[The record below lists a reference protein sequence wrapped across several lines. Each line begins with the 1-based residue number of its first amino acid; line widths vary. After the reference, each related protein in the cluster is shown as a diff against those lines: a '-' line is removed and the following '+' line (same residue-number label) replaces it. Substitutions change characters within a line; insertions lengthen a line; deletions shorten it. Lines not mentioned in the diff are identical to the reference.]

1 MNTNLPGFS
10 KEALS
15 KVEQL
20 LYGESQWPEQF
31 ATGKTRVRLPR
42 ENKTTLAQGLTDM
55 DIDDRPGR
63 QPGNEGK
70 QKEQDSEALFP
81 VAIPKGNPQQGPRSR
96 SDLNGLRMFQE
107 DPLTGQCNQK
117 EKKEARQQQRTP
129 EEKAADQKR
138 ATEMQGKDVAPG
150 ADRSAAAQKAAV
162 TRKKCGV
169 TGGGSKVP
177 NTNPSGAGS
186 GAGVGVTFEEA
197 PTGCRP
203 KPQPRSTEQRQA
215 TQQAQQ
221 AAQQQGQTFDQ
232 QPQQQVRD
240 MASQGGQAERK
251 KTLPICPDSPG
262 AKP

>member
-1 MNTNLPGFS
+1 MNLPGFTTES
-10 KEALS
+10 LAA
-15 KVEQL
+15 VEKM
-20 LYGESQWPEQF
+20 LYGEINWPEQF
-31 ATGKTRVRLPR
+31 RTGNTRNLLPR

-63 QPGNEGK
+63 QPGSEGK

-81 VAIPKGNPQQGPRSR
+81 VALPRGNPQQGPRSR

-150 ADRSAAAQKAAV
+150 VDRSAAAQKAAA

-197 PTGCRP
+197 PTACRP
-203 KPQPRSTEQRQA
+203 KPKPRSTEQRQS

-240 MASQGGQAERK
+240 MASQGGKAERK
-251 KTLPICPDSPG
+251 KPLPECPESKEV
-262 AKP
+262 KP

>member
-1 MNTNLPGFS
+1 MNTNLPGFT

-42 ENKTTLAQGLTDM
+42 ENKTTIAQGLPDM

-63 QPGNEGK
+63 QPGDEGK

-81 VAIPKGNPQQGPRSR
+81 VALPRGNPQQGPRSR
-96 SDLNGLRMFQE
+96 SDLTGLRM
-107 DPLTGQCNQK
+107 
-117 EKKEARQQQRTP
+117 
-129 EEKAADQKR
+129 
-138 ATEMQGKDVAPG
+138 
-150 ADRSAAAQKAAV
+150 
-162 TRKKCGV
+162 
-169 TGGGSKVP
+169 
-177 NTNPSGAGS
+177 
-186 GAGVGVTFEEA
+186 FEEA

-203 KPQPRSTEQRQA
+203 KPQPRSTEQRQS

-251 KTLPICPDSPG
+251 KTLPICPNSPG